1 MDSYEISIISLCVW
15 ILLNGIFWASSFQA
29 QWLSRSYLFFYRIQF
44 SKKKKKKTQ
53 IEFSDVRQR
62 IKLNMKAI
70 SVREFP
76 PSDSPGIFD
85 HHTTA
90 ATRISFSTTF
100 HNLQNH
106 HISYPAKDSH
116 GK

>member
-1 MDSYEISIISLCVW
+1 
-15 ILLNGIFWASSFQA
+15 
-29 QWLSRSYLFFYRIQF
+29 
-44 SKKKKKKTQ
+44 
-53 IEFSDVRQR
+53 
-62 IKLNMKAI
+62 MKAI